1 MRHSSSLIP
10 KKNNDKQI
18 KSGSEMRIENKQK
31 HGLVGGHEEK
41 REQRVTINGVNNGD
55 ISFGETSK
63 HREEIEKEHQEELEK
78 VGKVPSVKVEQ
89 TLLRGYVNQTL
100 WKKKKFIAAG
110 KELDY
115 KTTLCLKII
124 SDLNVGSTDR
134 KSFWL
139 RNRKHISTYLGI
151 KRNNV
156 VTSLK
161 QNFFSKFSSSMIYMV
176 TNIPHVFG

>member
-1 MRHSSSLIP
+1 MRHSKSLI
-10 KKNNDKQI
+10 KKSHNEKRN
-18 KSGSEMRIENKQK
+18 KSGSEVRISK
-31 HGLVGGHEEK
+31 GRGGHEEK
-41 REQRVTINGVNNGD
+41 REQGVTINGVNNGD
-55 ISFGETSK
+55 ISFGETNK
-63 HREEIEKEHQEELEK
+63 HKEQIEREHQEELEK
-78 VGKVPSVKVEQ
+78 VGKVPSIKVEQ
-89 TLLRGYVNQTL
+89 TLLRSYVNQTL

-124 SDLNVGSTDR
+124 SDLNVGSGDR

-161 QNFFSKFSSSMIYMV
+161 QNFFSKFTSNMIYMV
-176 TNIPHVFG
+176 TNIPHVLG

>member
-1 MRHSSSLIP
+1 MRHSKSLI
-10 KKNNDKQI
+10 KKSHNEKRN
-18 KSGSEMRIENKQK
+18 KSESEVRITTEKYGQ
-31 HGLVGGHEEK
+31 GGREEK
-41 REQRVTINGVNNGD
+41 REQGVTINGVNNGN
-55 ISFGETSK
+55 ISFGETNK
-63 HREEIEKEHQEELEK
+63 HREQIEKEHQEELEK
-78 VGKVPSVKVEQ
+78 VGKVPSIKVEQ
-89 TLLRGYVNQTL
+89 TLLRSYVNQTL
-100 WKKKKFIAAG
+100 WIKKKFIAAG

-124 SDLNVGSTDR
+124 SDLNIGYGDR

-161 QNFFSKFSSSMIYMV
+161 QNFFSKLSSNMIDMV
-176 TNIPHVFG
+176 KNIPHVFG

>member
-1 MRHSSSLIP
+1 MRHLIS
-10 KKNNDKQI
+10 KKHNGKR
-18 KSGSEMRIENKQK
+18 KGSGKEMRSKEKTGRGHSSNKNDEM
-31 HGLVGGHEEK
+31 V
-41 REQRVTINGVNNGD
+41 EQGVTINGDNHGD
-55 ISFGETSK
+55 INFGETNK
-63 HREEIEKEHQEELEK
+63 RREEIKKEHQYEMEK
-78 VGKVPSVKVEQ
+78 VGKVPSTKVEK

-115 KTTLCLKII
+115 KTNLCLKIL
-124 SDLNVGSTDR
+124 SDMNVNPNDR

-139 RNRKHISTYLGI
+139 RNRKHINTYLGI

-161 QNFFSKFSSSMIYMV
+161 NNFFSKYIV
-176 TNIPHVFG
+176 TS